1 MMYLMGA
8 GLIVLLGVVI
18 IALGYRGKAKAEQ
31 HHAEMQQRRADAAV
45 SINNNRQQLD
55 TALETLHETQR
66 EETIHDTN
74 PTHLAERSDF
84 DNDWSGDTG
93 LHSDATG
100 AVHATSA
107 AAAESAGAAAHHG
120 SRADLS
126 E

>member
-1 MMYLMGA
+1 MTYLIGA

-18 IALGYRGKAKAEQ
+18 VALGYRGKAKAEQ

-45 SINNNRQQLD
+45 SVNNNRQQLD

-66 EETIHDTN
+66 EETIHAND
-74 PTHLAERSDF
+74 PKHLAERSDF
-84 DNDWSGDTG
+84 DNDWSGDAG
-93 LHSDATG
+93 LHDDATG

-107 AAAESAGAAAHHG
+107 AAADSSGAAGDHVE
-120 SRADLS
+120 RADLS